1 MKKIIIKSELSLFK
15 FDELDDISKALV
27 NSAIDATDNS
37 YSPYSQFKVG
47 AALRLEDGTVV
58 VGANQE
64 NAAFPVTMC
73 AERAAIFN
81 AQSNH
86 PELAITT
93 IAIAAKNIDGMVKTP
108 VSPCGSCRQVIL
120 EMEQRYKRNIKILLC
135 GTDGIYVI
143 DSIKDLLPLSF
154 VDESM
159 R

>member
-1 MKKIIIKSELSLFK
+1 MEKIIIKSELSLLK
-15 FDELDDISKALV
+15 FEELDDMSKALV
-27 NSAIDATDNS
+27 KNAIEATDKS
-37 YSPYSQFKVG
+37 YSPYSHFKVG
-47 AALRLEDGTVV
+47 AALRLEDGTIVI
-58 VGANQE
+58 GANQE

-86 PELAITT
+86 PELAITA
-93 IAIAAKNIDGMVKTP
+93 IAIAAKNIEGLVKTP
-108 VSPCGSCRQVIL
+108 ASPCGSCRQVIL
-120 EMEQRYKRNIKILLC
+120 EMEQRYQRNIKILLC

-159 R
+159 H

>member
-1 MKKIIIKSELSLFK
+1 MEKIIIKSELSLLK
-15 FDELDDISKALV
+15 FEELDDMSKALV
-27 NSAIDATDNS
+27 KNAIEATDKS
-37 YSPYSQFKVG
+37 YSPYSHFKVG
-47 AALRLEDGTVV
+47 AALRLEDGTIVI
-58 VGANQE
+58 GANQE

-86 PELAITT
+86 PELAITA
-93 IAIAAKNIDGMVKTP
+93 IAIAAKSIEGLVKTP

-120 EMEQRYKRNIKILLC
+120 EMEQRYQRNIKILLC

-159 R
+159 H

>member
-1 MKKIIIKSELSLFK
+1 MEKIIIKSELSLLK
-15 FDELDDISKALV
+15 FEELDDISKALV
-27 NSAIDATDNS
+27 KNAIESTDKS
-37 YSPYSQFKVG
+37 YSPYSHFKVG
-47 AALRLEDGTVV
+47 AALRLVDGTIVI
-58 VGANQE
+58 GANQE

-86 PELAITT
+86 PELAITA
-93 IAIAAKNIDGMVKTP
+93 IAIAAKNIEGLVKTP

-120 EMEQRYKRNIKILLC
+120 EMEQRYQRNIKILLC

-159 R
+159 H

>member
-1 MKKIIIKSELSLFK
+1 MEKIIIKSELSLLK
-15 FDELDDISKALV
+15 FEELDDMSKALV
-27 NSAIDATDNS
+27 KNAIEATDKS
-37 YSPYSQFKVG
+37 YSPYSHFKVG
-47 AALRLEDGTVV
+47 AALRLEDGTIVI
-58 VGANQE
+58 GANQE

-86 PELAITT
+86 PELAITA
-93 IAIAAKNIDGMVKTP
+93 IAIAAKNIEGLVKTS

-120 EMEQRYKRNIKILLC
+120 EMEQRYQRNIKILLC

-159 R
+159 H

>member
-1 MKKIIIKSELSLFK
+1 MEKIIIKSELSLLK
-15 FDELDDISKALV
+15 FEELDDMSKALV
-27 NSAIDATDNS
+27 KNAIEATDKS
-37 YSPYSQFKVG
+37 YSPYSHFKVG
-47 AALRLEDGTVV
+47 AALRLEDGTIVI
-58 VGANQE
+58 GANQE

-86 PELAITT
+86 PELAITA
-93 IAIAAKNIDGMVKTP
+93 IAIAAKNIERLVKTP

-120 EMEQRYKRNIKILLC
+120 EMEQRYQRNIKILLC

-159 R
+159 H

>member
-1 MKKIIIKSELSLFK
+1 MEKIIIKSELSLLK
-15 FDELDDISKALV
+15 FEELDDMSKALV
-27 NSAIDATDNS
+27 KNAIEATDKS
-37 YSPYSQFKVG
+37 YSPYSHFKVG
-47 AALRLEDGTVV
+47 AALRLEDGTIVI
-58 VGANQE
+58 GANQE

-86 PELAITT
+86 PELAITA
-93 IAIAAKNIDGMVKTP
+93 IAIAAKNIEGQVKTP

-120 EMEQRYKRNIKILLC
+120 EMEQRYQRNIKILLC

-159 R
+159 H

>member
-1 MKKIIIKSELSLFK
+1 MKKIIIKSELSLLK
-15 FDELDDISKALV
+15 FEELDDMSKALV
-27 NSAIDATDNS
+27 KNAIEATDKS
-37 YSPYSQFKVG
+37 YSPYSHFKVG
-47 AALRLEDGTVV
+47 AALRLEDGTIVI
-58 VGANQE
+58 GANQE

-86 PELAITT
+86 PELAITA
-93 IAIAAKNIDGMVKTP
+93 IAIAAKNIEGQVKTP

-120 EMEQRYKRNIKILLC
+120 EMEQRYQRNIKILLC

-159 R
+159 H

>member
-1 MKKIIIKSELSLFK
+1 MEKIIIKSELSLLK
-15 FDELDDISKALV
+15 FEELDDMSKALV
-27 NSAIDATDNS
+27 KNAIEATDKS
-37 YSPYSQFKVG
+37 YSPYSHFKVG
-47 AALRLEDGTVV
+47 AALRLEDGTIVI
-58 VGANQE
+58 GANQE

-86 PELAITT
+86 PELAITA
-93 IAIAAKNIDGMVKTP
+93 IAIAANNIEGLVKTP

-120 EMEQRYKRNIKILLC
+120 EMEQRYQRNIKILLC

-159 R
+159 H